1 MRQPPAVL
9 KLNPNIAAFRQN
21 YQLTDCGNAERLVDQ
36 HGESIRF
43 CPPTREWL
51 TWNGFRW
58 VADRGAVVQLAK
70 KTIRAVQQERS
81 LLFRQAE
88 LGELGGDILRARAD
102 ALARWAT
109 RSEGVSRIAGM
120 LSLAESDPRIVAH
133 TADFDSDPWLF
144 NLRNGTVELR
154 GLRVRPHRLE
164 DLLTKTAGVEYDAD
178 ATCPRWER
186 FLQEVFA
193 PHPTLIPFIQRAVG
207 YTLTGDT
214 REECIFVLEGRGRN
228 GKSTFLKILHDVLGE
243 YGGLAEIEAF
253 MSCRSGGMR
262 EDIADMRGRRLVSAQ
277 EPSISGSFAE
287 STLKWVSGGDQLRA
301 RRLWEHAQEFHPTHK
316 LWLAVNRLPSLRL
329 DDVAAWS
336 RLRIIPFEVSFARSP
351 NRGLKSELRAELS
364 GILNWALRGCHQ
376 WQQSGL
382 GTVDAIE
389 KAVHAHIGRKVHL
402 YEPLQSSIG
411 PTSIGRALLS

>member
-1 MRQPPAVL
+1 VQQPLAVL
-9 KLNPNIAAFRQN
+9 KLNRNIAAFHSGRG
-21 YQLTDCGNAERLVDQ
+21 YRLTDCGNAERLVDQ

-43 CPPTREWL
+43 CPPTRQWL
-51 TWNGFRW
+51 TWNAFRW
-58 VADRGAVVQLAK
+58 VADHGAVVQLAK
-70 KTIRAVQQERS
+70 KTIRAIQQERS
-81 LLFRQAE
+81 LMLRQSE
-88 LGELGGDILRARAD
+88 LDESGGEILKARAD
-102 ALARWAT
+102 ALAKWAT
-109 RSEGVSRIAGM
+109 RSEGISRIAGM
-120 LSLAESDPRIVAH
+120 RSLAESDPRIVAQP
-133 TADFDSDPWLF
+133 ADFDSDPWLF
-144 NLRNGTVELR
+144 NVRNGTVELR
-154 GLRVRPHRLE
+154 SLQMREHRLE

-186 FLQEVFA
+186 FLQEIFA
-193 PHPTLIPFIQRAVG
+193 PHPALIPFIQRAVG

-228 GKSTFLKILHDVLGE
+228 GKSTFLKILHDVLGD
-243 YGGLAEIEAF
+243 YGGLAEIEVF
-253 MSCRSGGMR
+253 MSSRSGGMR

-277 EPSISGSFAE
+277 EPSITGSFAE

-336 RLRIIPFEVSFARSP
+336 RLRIIPFEVSFANSP
-351 NRGLKSELRAELS
+351 NRGLKSELRAELR

-382 GTVDAIE
+382 GTVNAIE
-389 KAVHAHIGRKVHL
+389 KAVRAHVRRKAH
-402 YEPLQSSIG
+402 
-411 PTSIGRALLS
+411 